1 MPVVSTEIVV
11 SALHLTALP
20 SPLPQAA
27 APMSTLAQLLDVSN
41 AMGVPEV
48 LAVKPLPEVIAG
60 LRNWVMGILAA
71 VASLFLAVAGLRY
84 VGSGG
89 DPAVV
94 EQAKANFKAALVGY
108 ALAVLSPVFLQIVQ
122 GILGG

>member
-1 MPVVSTEIVV
+1 MD
-11 SALHLTALP
+11 LTGLLPAAVIASNPLATSVADAALP
-20 SPLPQAA
+20 LAAHAMDVVGAVPQ
-27 APMSTLAQLLDVSN
+27 
-41 AMGVPEV
+41 V
-48 LAVKPLPEVIAG
+48 LAVKPLPEVIDG

-94 EQAKANFKAALVGY
+94 EQAKGNFKAALVGY
-108 ALAVLSPVFLQIVQ
+108 ALAILSPVFLDILQ
-122 GILGG
+122 GILGA